1 MADENKK
8 TPATGNEADNKMTVS
23 PAEFEKIPLEFII
36 ATPLLTTIQA
46 HKVAALTTL
55 EFIQQLKDSPNVEF
69 SVKVKKVDA
78 NGKETLEDRKVSVP
92 LLSIVKVPSLSFDSL
107 SVSFNY
113 SIQQVYKASA
123 STSGGIQCKIET
135 KGLLSKFVGAS
146 FSGSLEKKT
155 SEELS
160 NSRSG
165 NLEVK
170 IQVSESPLPQ
180 GLQKIID
187 GMVAGINNQIEGK

>member
-1 MADENKK
+1 M
-8 TPATGNEADNKMTVS
+8 PAKVEDPKVEDKVTIS

-55 EFIQQLKDSPNVEF
+55 DFIQQLKDSPNAEF
-69 SVKVKKVDA
+69 KVQVKKVNAD
-78 NGKETLEDRKVSVP
+78 GTETLEDRVVSVP

-113 SIQQVYKASA
+113 SIQQVYKS
-123 STSGGIQCKIET
+123 STETAGALKGSLET

-155 SEELS
+155 NEELS
-160 NSRSG
+160 SGRSG
-165 NLEVK
+165 NLEIK
-170 IQVSESPLPQ
+170 IHVSESPLPP

-187 GMVAGINNQIEGK
+187 AMVSGINNQSAP